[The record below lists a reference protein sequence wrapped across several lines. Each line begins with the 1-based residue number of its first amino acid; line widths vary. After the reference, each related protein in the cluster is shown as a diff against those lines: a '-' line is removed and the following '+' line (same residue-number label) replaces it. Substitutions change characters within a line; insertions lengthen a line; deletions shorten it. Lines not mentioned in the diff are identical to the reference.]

1 MTICGRAWHDL
12 CFGTLRPRAKITMFM
27 LLHLPVSL
35 AAAFSAVAQMRLL
48 LNSLAMWWPFAW
60 SECVCLPTVLFLLW
74 IPAPRSHCVPVVIA
88 SKSKAGR
95 RWTLVEKHARA
106 MHVLTQ
112 RSWPWLVE
120 ASMPMALWIVRL
132 CPSRHTASDQLLECQ
147 AQRVQ
152 TKVSS
157 NRCEMFPGVPS

>member
-12 CFGTLRPRAKITMFM
+12 CFGTLRSRAKITMFM
-27 LLHLPVSL
+27 LLHLPASL

-88 SKSKAGR
+88 SKSKAAR
-95 RWTLVEKHARA
+95 RWSLAEKHARA

-112 RSWPWLVE
+112 RSWPWLVQ
-120 ASMPMALWIVRL
+120 ASLMMALWIVRL
-132 CPSRHTASDQLLECQ
+132 CASRHTASDQLLECQ